1 LVTFI
6 QSWCGN
12 THILQPLVMKRFI
25 VGLQQTVLVLGL
37 LQSLTFGG
45 RRNVVTVVMM
55 IVATGAPLQGSS
67 ACLGPKVQFTACKS
81 HKNIIN
87 LIQLLGISNYVSQ
100 FGVH

>member
-1 LVTFI
+1 
-6 QSWCGN
+6 
-12 THILQPLVMKRFI
+12 MKRFI

-67 ACLGPKVQFTACKS
+67 ACLGPK
-81 HKNIIN
+81 I
-87 LIQLLGISNYVSQ
+87 
-100 FGVH
+100 